1 MAIQDETI
9 TDVVLSMFK
18 IIDNV
23 APATKN
29 EKHSIESDKE
39 FSFFDA
45 VEGVS
50 QL

>member
-23 APATKN
+23 APAKKK
-29 EKHSIESDKE
+29 EKKSIEFDEHYYPRSCGT
-39 FSFFDA
+39 SF
-45 VEGVS
+45 
-50 QL
+50 

>member
-23 APATKN
+23 APATEN
-29 EKHSIESDKE
+29 EKQSIELEKE
-39 FSFFDA
+39 FFFFLD
-45 VEGVS
+45 V
-50 QL
+50 